1 MNWLKRLFHR
11 EEPEPVE
18 PPKPEPPAVES
29 CPICGCTPKPKHVR
43 VTRNYHY
50 YCLEK
55 IRGSY
60 RNGAIIPRVS
70 SRLPRFMTRKF
81 RGGISVADC

>member
-55 IRGSY
+55 KY
-60 RNGAIIPRVS
+60 VAAIGMVGTVS
-70 SRLPRFMTRKF
+70 R
-81 RGGISVADC
+81 SV